1 MGWTYQTLATSFPK
15 TKEVLMIQNQ
25 DNIAL
30 EEGRSPSVEID
41 VAQVDTP
48 ATQSVN
54 IASGESCECSS
65 PTTSSPQSSVE
76 GTSYSGIFKSINV
89 GIEGLRAQL
98 KMLKMED
105 QDGICGDYSD
115 TQSTGECN
123 NVDILTYQATE
134 EQLPIFKDEEDRD
147 LCYVQDMLASVCELP
162 DYPEG
167 WQVGSDVFLW
177 LENKYSKLLL
187 WSKSERKLL
196 FDLVNS
202 ILADMTTPDNSLHS
216 KVMMKYWPEIDHE
229 ELAENVWQ
237 VVKKRSNYE
246 HFALEDVEPLPL
258 DHRSELEVTGM
269 KIARMIHDDIIKDSI
284 VEFLSQ
290 ENYLVSN

>member
-1 MGWTYQTLATSFPK
+1 MLS
-15 TKEVLMIQNQ
+15 LSLLQN
-25 DNIAL
+25 A
-30 EEGRSPSVEID
+30 
-41 VAQVDTP
+41 
-48 ATQSVN
+48 
-54 IASGESCECSS
+54 
-65 PTTSSPQSSVE
+65 
-76 GTSYSGIFKSINV
+76 
-89 GIEGLRAQL
+89 GLRAQL
-98 KMLKMED
+98 KMLKMEED
-105 QDGICGDYSD
+105 QDDICGDYSD

-123 NVDILTYQATE
+123 NVDILTYQVTE

-237 VVKKRSNYE
+237 VVKKRSNYDP
-246 HFALEDVEPLPL
+246 FALEDVQPLPL
-258 DHRSELEVTGM
+258 DHRSELKVIEM
-269 KIARMIHDDIIKDSI
+269 KVSRMIHDDIIKDSI

-290 ENYLVSN
+290 ESYLVNN